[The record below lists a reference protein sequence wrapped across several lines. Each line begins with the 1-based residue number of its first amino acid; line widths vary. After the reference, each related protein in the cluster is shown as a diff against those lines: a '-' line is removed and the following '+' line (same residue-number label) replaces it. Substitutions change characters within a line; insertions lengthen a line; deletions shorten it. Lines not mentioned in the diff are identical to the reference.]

1 MRTVMR
7 TVMRE
12 PMRRG
17 WRVVV
22 AVACVSAAL
31 VMPTRAI
38 AAQGTAPAGGSTDS
52 AQIHAVVVQLFDA
65 MRARDTAAI
74 RTLFVPNASMQSL
87 RDTAVV
93 FDRVDGWV
101 TSIARAPQGVLLDE
115 RLGAP
120 TIQVDGPLA
129 TVWVPY
135 WFFVGPRFSH
145 CGVDAFQLTKGGGRW
160 RIFSIVDTR
169 RPTGCGEPPAR

>member
-1 MRTVMR
+1 MRRAMRVARRREAARVM
-7 TVMRE
+7 
-12 PMRRG
+12 RG
-17 WRVVV
+17 WRV
-22 AVACVSAAL
+22 AVALVAL
-31 VMPTRAI
+31 AVLPRPT
-38 AAQGTAPAGGSTDS
+38 AAQGAGAASTDS
-52 AQIHAVVVQLFDA
+52 ARIHAVVVQLFDA
-65 MRARDTAAI
+65 MRARDTATI
-74 RTLFVPNASMQSL
+74 RSLFVPNASMQSL

-120 TIQVDGPLA
+120 TIQIDGPLA